1 MGAPIGYSIW
11 LWFKN
16 LPSAYHWVA
25 GIAAAYALFRVW
37 LWRKIKGER
46 KDAKAEGQRE
56 VIERIETKE
65 AQLKEAA
72 NEAENRITEQLNAD
86 SLRNVAARSPEN
98 RGPVQR
104 TETD

>member
-1 MGAPIGYSIW
+1 MAPPFAYGFW
-11 LWFKN
+11 LWLKSN
-16 LPSAYHWVA
+16 PIAQGVA
-25 GIAAAYALFRVW
+25 MALGALSVFWAWMTLRD
-37 LWRKIKGER
+37 RRIRSEATKEAR
-46 KDAKAEGQRE
+46 RE
-56 VIERIETKE
+56 VIEKIETKE

>member
-1 MGAPIGYSIW
+1 MAAPIGYGLW
-11 LWFKN
+11 LWFRN
-16 LPSAYHWVA
+16 SPMAQ
-25 GIAAAYALFRVW
+25 GAALLGAALAAFWAFMTLRD
-37 LWRKIKGER
+37 RRRDKR
-46 KDAKAEGQRE
+46 AKAEGQRE

-98 RGPVQR
+98 RGPVRR